1 MWFSDVFGVQ
11 ARGEDKMPRGSAD
24 RSSEFIKKEKKN
36 KKNALVADPN
46 PCLFAATT
54 QADRK
59 IETVLLKLFKS

>member
-11 ARGEDKMPRGSAD
+11 ARGEDKMARGSAD
-24 RSSEFIKKEKKN
+24 RSSEFIKKKKT
-36 KKNALVADPN
+36 KKNAFVADPN

-59 IETVLLKLFKS
+59 IETVLFKLFKS